1 MNVMTWWTRAAIA
14 GLTMLALALLTGA
27 LAVQADELKIGAV
40 GTLSGGGTEWG
51 KALQRGMT
59 VAVDEINEAGG
70 VRAGGTSY
78 TLKMIMYDD
87 QYTAQGGTTAATRLI
102 NVDGVK
108 FIIGP
113 VGSPPALGVVSVA
126 NPAGVIVLSDGYS
139 AKILTPES
147 KYNFRIQIPTEYF
160 APGMAKWLAK
170 TYPNAKKVGFISPND
185 AVGQTLVP
193 VQVVAYKAAGIET
206 VYDEKFDRGMADFTP
221 LITRMMARGADIFE
235 LDGDAPGDAGLMVK
249 QARQMGYKGI
259 IIQTGGPG
267 IDEIMRVAGKLAE
280 GFLSYDLFDPADP
293 GAQEFVKR
301 YRAQFTGPISGLS
314 PIYYNGTKI
323 LVEAIRRAD
332 SVDVDKVKEQLEK
345 LDGFHT
351 LFGPVRWDGKERYG
365 VRHQLVHDFFVSEVK
380 DGKVVPIARVGHE
393 N

>member
-1 MNVMTWWTRAAIA
+1 MNAKNWWAGAAIA
-14 GLTMLALALLTGA
+14 GLTMLAFVLMMGA
-27 LAVQADELKIGAV
+27 PAVQAEELKIGAV

-51 KALQRGMT
+51 KALQRGLT
-59 VAVDEINEAGG
+59 VAIDEINEAGG
-70 VRAGGTSY
+70 VKVGNKTY

-87 QYTAQGGTTAATRLI
+87 QYTAQGGTTAAIRLI

-113 VGSPPALGVVSVA
+113 VGSPPALGVVAVA
-126 NPAGVIVLSDGYS
+126 NPAKVIVLSDGYS
-139 AKILTPES
+139 GKILTPES

-170 TYPNAKKVGFISPND
+170 TYPKAKKVGFISPND

-193 VQVVAYKAAGIET
+193 VQIEAYKAAGIET
-206 VYDEKFDRGMADFTP
+206 VSDEKFDRGMADFTP
-221 LITRMMARGADIFE
+221 LITRMVARGADIFE

-267 IDEIMRVAGKLAE
+267 TDEIMRVAGKLADD
-280 GFLSYDLFDPADP
+280 FLTYDLFDPADP
-293 GAQEFVKR
+293 SGAEFVKR
-301 YRAQFTGPISGLS
+301 YRAQFTGPINGLS
-314 PIYYNGTKI
+314 PIYYNGMKI
-323 LVEAIRRAD
+323 LAEALRRAGSLD
-332 SVDVDKVKEQLEK
+332 TDKVKGELEK
-345 LDGFHT
+345 LDGFQT

-365 VRHQLVHDFFVSEVK
+365 VRHQLVHDFFVTQVK
-380 DGKVVPIARVGHE
+380 DGKAKPIARVSHE
-393 N
+393 